1 MERLNQPVTLQ
12 NALKKYRIQD
22 MFDSA
27 DLDFRLL
34 RYRKGEYLASPSME
48 PEYLMFLIRGSVRI
62 YNLLEDSTLAPVAI
76 QRPGALLGD
85 IEFITRQPT
94 LFFVEAKTDVMCVGI
109 SIAANRERLSRDVRF
124 LNMLLES
131 VAGKFRQVSL
141 MDINTRTLR
150 ERLLYYLSEPG
161 SDGYIHSVNEIVM
174 QLRCSRRQM
183 QRVLSELCMDNTLLK
198 LGKGRYRLAETQ
210 KQE

>member
-94 LFFVEAKTDVMCVGI
+94 LF
-109 SIAANRERLSRDVRF
+109 LS
-124 LNMLLES
+124 
-131 VAGKFRQVSL
+131 K
-141 MDINTRTLR
+141 
-150 ERLLYYLSEPG
+150 
-161 SDGYIHSVNEIVM
+161 
-174 QLRCSRRQM
+174 
-183 QRVLSELCMDNTLLK
+183 
-198 LGKGRYRLAETQ
+198 Q
-210 KQE
+210 KRM